1 MKQLYTTLLSIGI
14 AASATAQLS
23 GTYTVGGTAPD
34 YASLTLAV
42 NALVAQ
48 GANGNVTFDIRP
60 GNYDAQYN
68 LGAITGNPGTI
79 TFRNSSNGA
88 QAVNLRFDASD
99 DADNHIFK
107 VDGTAEVAFE
117 KLTFRPLDEQY
128 ARAIVFQNAI
138 ESLTIEQCWLYGS
151 TLADGS
157 GYFRRILVHC
167 EQPGGAGGVNPQQV
181 YIIDNSFISGNTAV
195 ELNFNGFQGAR
206 CEDLLISGNEFLQQV
221 GTGVNIYNAIGEI
234 SNNRVS
240 TTVGNWFTGI
250 RTAYFDNGSQVWGN
264 RVEAFSTN
272 GCTGIEV
279 SNTQSTTGN
288 VIANNMAYCS
298 GTGEVWGLAVFNL
311 WGMLIAHNSVLIED
325 GVGEESFAFYH
336 LSNFEDGQ
344 DAIVRNNIF
353 ANNTGGPAYVVN
365 VPGNVDV
372 EDHNCLFTTGSVLS
386 QEANVLFADL
396 AEHQSG
402 TGGGV
407 GDVQMDPVFPAQ
419 PDLEMHGCELD
430 DLGIFIPAVIVDI
443 DGDDRGNPVCDIG
456 ATEFDA
462 SIGVD
467 AVQAPTIV
475 ITPADLPYELGLNAS
490 FNSYQWSTGATTPTT
505 TITAGGNYECLVQD
519 VNFCL
524 LDINVT
530 VVVETNTSLIEHA
543 ESQVQMYPVPA
554 TEQLSVVGLTA
565 GSPYDVL
572 DAVGRVVARGQAAP
586 MLTIDLRD
594 LRPGLHVLR
603 WNEAGSVRSA
613 RFLKE

>member
-1 MKQLYTTLLSIGI
+1 MKQFYTTLLSIGI

-34 YASLTLAV
+34 YANLTLAV

-60 GNYDAQYN
+60 GNYDAQYS

-138 ESLTIEQCWLYGS
+138 ESLRIEQCIFNGS
-151 TLADGS
+151 TFADGS

-181 YIIDNSFISGNTAV
+181 HIIDNSFMSGNTAV

-206 CEDLLISGNEFLQQV
+206 CGDLLISGNEFLQQV
-221 GTGVNIYNAIGEI
+221 GTGVNVYNAIGEI

-272 GCTGIEV
+272 GCTGLEV

-396 AEHQSG
+396 AEHQGG

-419 PDLEMHGCELD
+419 PDLGMHGCELD

-443 DGDDRGNPVCDIG
+443 HGDDRGNPICDIG

-462 SIGVD
+462 NPTVD
-467 AVQAPTIV
+467 NVTAPVIV
-475 ITPADLPYELGLNAS
+475 IDQSELPYELGLNAS

-505 TITAGGNYECLVQD
+505 TITSGGSYDCVVQD
-519 VNFCL
+519 VNLCML
-524 LDINVT
+524 EISVT
-530 VVVETNTSLIEHA
+530 VIVETTTGVADVADAGWSLFPNPTTDQLRLEGVSLAATVDIRDMHGRLA
-543 ESQVQMYPVPA
+543 IAGLPA
-554 TEQLSVVGLTA
+554 NKVI
-565 GSPYDVL
+565 DVSSL
-572 DAVGRVVARGQAAP
+572 AP
-586 MLTIDLRD
+586 
-594 LRPGLHVLR
+594 GCYVLM
-603 WNEAGSVRSA
+603 ADGHSA
-613 RFLKE
+613 RFMKH